1 MAFTKTDNKYINW
14 IIEALFQYTTY
25 MYMYTYRIFIRL
37 VINSLYKS
45 IAVGFSR

>member
-1 MAFTKTDNKYINW
+1 MAFTKTHNRYINW
-14 IIEALFQYTTY
+14 IIEALFQYTT
-25 MYMYTYRIFIRL
+25 YMYTYRIFIRL